1 MVEEQEYHHDG
12 HERSKCQSAACC
24 LLAFELSAVFDVVS
38 FRQFDLCVYLGLYII
53 DYTSQVAVGHVG
65 GDDDFTLYILAADGV
80 RTHGRADF
88 RYIVQW
94 NFLSVARINHQVAYF
109 FHFVAQVVF
118 HAYG

>member
-12 HERSKCQSAACC
+12 HERSKCQRAACC

-65 GDDDFTLYILAADGV
+65 EMTILRFTFSRLMVFGPMAE
-80 RTHGRADF
+80 
-88 RYIVQW
+88 
-94 NFLSVARINHQVAYF
+94 RISAT
-109 FHFVAQVVF
+109 
-118 HAYG
+118 